1 MMELFESPQ
10 TGSVYTKV
18 NTGETFVCYRSLGD
32 NEYRIRIQGDAEI
45 LEQVLEHLPECWG
58 SVKSD
63 DHVSVVVKGQK
74 SLAHAVG
81 HAVKAVLLVTL

>member
-18 NTGETFVCYRSLGD
+18 NTGETFVCYRRLGD

-45 LEQVLEHLPECWG
+45 LEQVLGHLPECWG